1 MDTKDK
7 IVFGLYVVTS
17 VAVVAHA
24 AVEINKTFGQ
34 TREERKFRKA
44 AKKSNKVTNIK

>member
-1 MDTKDK
+1 MNKDK
-7 IVFGLYVVTS
+7 LVLALYVATS

-24 AVEINKTFGQ
+24 AVEIHKTFGE
-34 TREERKFRKA
+34 TREDRKFRKA

>member
-1 MDTKDK
+1 MTAKEK
-7 IVFGLYVVTS
+7 IVFGLYVATS

-44 AKKSNKVTNIK
+44 AKQSNKVSKIK

>member
-1 MDTKDK
+1 MTTKDK
-7 IVFGLYVVTS
+7 IVFGLYVATS

-44 AKKSNKVTNIK
+44 AKQSNKVSKIK